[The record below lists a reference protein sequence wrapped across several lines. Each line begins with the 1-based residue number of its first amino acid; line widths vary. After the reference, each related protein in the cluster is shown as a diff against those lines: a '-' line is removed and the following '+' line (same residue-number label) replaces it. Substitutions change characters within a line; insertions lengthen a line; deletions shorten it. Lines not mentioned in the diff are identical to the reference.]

1 MNYEES
7 LQLIHSLD
15 KFGSRPGL
23 DRVKK
28 LFRTVPEVLGQSFIH
43 VAGTNGKGSVCAMLS
58 SVLQQAGY
66 KVGLFTSPYI
76 VDFRERIQINNQ
88 MIDKETLAEAVTFF
102 EPKLKKLNEQGTVI
116 TEFEFIT
123 VLSFYLFKKLGCDVV
138 VCEVGMG
145 GLLDSTNLIPYPLCS
160 VITRIDLDHTAV
172 LGETIEAVAYQK
184 AGIIKSYGT
193 TVTAPQPREAF
204 AVIEEKARREHNTLY
219 RAEDIRLTVTEMDR
233 DGTSFVYREM
243 PMRLPLLG
251 SHQIDN
257 LRCALAVIEVLQKE
271 HRKNI
276 SIENIRDGL
285 RQVHHPARF
294 EKLRENP
301 VVILDGAHNPNG
313 LQAFAT
319 AVRTYYA
326 EGDKTLI
333 IGILADKDSKA
344 LNLLDGLFKRIIVTD
359 IDNPRA
365 LPAADLARRLG
376 GVCDDIE
383 VIESPHQAYD
393 KALAYGDDIFVCGS
407 LYLASEMRP
416 YIIGRDEH
424 CSSADGQ

>member
-88 MIDKETLAEAVTFF
+88 MIDKETLAEAATFF

-123 VLSFYLFKKLGCDVV
+123 VLSFYLFKKLGCDIV

-233 DGTSFVYREM
+233 DGTSFVYREL

-271 HRKNI
+271 HRKHI
-276 SIENIRDGL
+276 SVENIRDGL

-416 YIIGRDEH
+416 YII
-424 CSSADGQ
+424 

>member
-1 MNYEES
+1 MTYEES
-7 LQLIHSLD
+7 LQFIHSLD

-28 LFRTVPEVLGQSFIH
+28 LFRAVPEALGQSFIH

-58 SVLQQAGY
+58 SVLKEAGF

-76 VDFRERIQINNQ
+76 VDFRERIQINNE
-88 MIDKETLAEAVTFF
+88 MISKETLAEAVTFL
-102 EPKLKKLNEQGTVI
+102 EPKLRKLNEQGTVI

-123 VLSFYLFKKLGCDVV
+123 VLSFYIFKQQKCDIV

-145 GLLDSTNLIPYPLCS
+145 GLLDSTNLIPFPLCS

-172 LGETIEAVAYQK
+172 LGDTVEAVAYQK
-184 AGIIKSYGT
+184 AGIIKSYST
-193 TVTAPQPREAF
+193 TVTAPQPREAY

-219 RAEDIRLTVTEMDR
+219 RAEDVRLTVTDMGR
-233 DGTSFVYREM
+233 DGTRFIYRDT

-271 HRKNI
+271 HGKQI

-285 RQVHHPARF
+285 ERTYHPARF
-294 EKLRENP
+294 EKVCENP
-301 VVILDGAHNPNG
+301 TVILDGAHNPNG

-319 AVRTYYA
+319 AVRTYYTD
-326 EGDKTLI
+326 GDKTLI
-333 IGILADKDSKA
+333 IGILADKDSTS
-344 LNLLDGLFKRIIVTD
+344 LYLLDGLFKRIIVTD

-383 VIESPHQAYD
+383 VIEAPGEAYQ
-393 KALAYGDDIFVCGS
+393 KALSYGDDIFICGS
-407 LYLASEMRP
+407 LYLASEIRP
-416 YIIGRDEH
+416 YIIK
-424 CSSADGQ
+424 

>member
-7 LQLIHSLD
+7 LRFIHSLD

-233 DGTSFVYREM
+233 DGTSFVYREL

-416 YIIGRDEH
+416 YIIK
-424 CSSADGQ
+424 

>member
-58 SVLQQAGY
+58 AVLQQAGY

-145 GLLDSTNLIPYPLCS
+145 GLLDSCS
-160 VITRIDLDHTAV
+160 ARPSRRSPTKRRASSR
-172 LGETIEAVAYQK
+172 A
-184 AGIIKSYGT
+184 
-193 TVTAPQPREAF
+193 TAPP
-204 AVIEEKARREHNTLY
+204 
-219 RAEDIRLTVTEMDR
+219 
-233 DGTSFVYREM
+233 
-243 PMRLPLLG
+243 
-251 SHQIDN
+251 
-257 LRCALAVIEVLQKE
+257 
-271 HRKNI
+271 
-276 SIENIRDGL
+276 
-285 RQVHHPARF
+285 
-294 EKLRENP
+294 
-301 VVILDGAHNPNG
+301 
-313 LQAFAT
+313 
-319 AVRTYYA
+319 
-326 EGDKTLI
+326 
-333 IGILADKDSKA
+333 
-344 LNLLDGLFKRIIVTD
+344 
-359 IDNPRA
+359 
-365 LPAADLARRLG
+365 
-376 GVCDDIE
+376 
-383 VIESPHQAYD
+383 
-393 KALAYGDDIFVCGS
+393 
-407 LYLASEMRP
+407 
-416 YIIGRDEH
+416 
-424 CSSADGQ
+424 

>member
-233 DGTSFVYREM
+233 DGTSFVYREL

-271 HRKNI
+271 HRKHI
-276 SIENIRDGL
+276 SVENIRDGL

-393 KALAYGDDIFVCGS
+393 KALSYGDDIFVCGS

-416 YIIGRDEH
+416 YIIDHH
-424 CSSADGQ
+424 CEKGSLS

>member
-1 MNYEES
+1 
-7 LQLIHSLD
+7 
-15 KFGSRPGL
+15 
-23 DRVKK
+23 
-28 LFRTVPEVLGQSFIH
+28 
-43 VAGTNGKGSVCAMLS
+43 
-58 SVLQQAGY
+58 
-66 KVGLFTSPYI
+66 
-76 VDFRERIQINNQ
+76 

-233 DGTSFVYREM
+233 DGTSFVYREL

-383 VIESPHQAYD
+383 VIEKPLEAYD
-393 KALAYGDDIFVCGS
+393 KALSYGDDIFVCGS

-416 YIIGRDEH
+416 YIIGRDEQ

>member
-58 SVLQQAGY
+58 AVLQQAGY

-123 VLSFYLFKKLGCDVV
+123 VLSFYLFKKLGCDIV

-193 TVTAPQPREAF
+193 IVTAPQPREAF

-233 DGTSFVYREM
+233 DGTSFVYRET

-416 YIIGRDEH
+416 YIIK
-424 CSSADGQ
+424 

>member
-7 LQLIHSLD
+7 LQFIHSLD

-58 SVLQQAGY
+58 AVLQQAGY

-233 DGTSFVYREM
+233 DGTSFVYRET

>member
-7 LQLIHSLD
+7 LQFIHSLD

-88 MIDKETLAEAVTFF
+88 MIDKETLAEAATFF

-123 VLSFYLFKKLGCDVV
+123 VLSFYLFKKLGCDIV

-233 DGTSFVYREM
+233 DGTSFVYREL

-271 HRKNI
+271 HRKHI
-276 SIENIRDGL
+276 SVENIRDGL

-416 YIIGRDEH
+416 YII
-424 CSSADGQ
+424 